1 MSFFHRNIFA
11 IFIAILS
18 LSLPSLAFAKLNIGI
33 TLHPYYSYVTNIVGD
48 KATVT
53 PLIDAGFN
61 PHAYKLSPAD
71 LSRLKSMDAIVVNGI
86 GHDQFAVEA
95 LESLNLPQLTV
106 IQANANVPL
115 ISKPGGEIHN
125 PHTFVSIDAAIR
137 QIYTITKS
145 LAKLDPENSKYYQRN
160 ALKYAK
166 KLRKIK
172 STALKEIVGLNVSD
186 IRIASTH
193 GAYGYLL
200 QEFGMTVSAV
210 VEPAHGVSP
219 SASQLQ
225 ETINKIR
232 NANVQVLFT
241 ELKMANQY
249 INVIEKESGTRVFHF
264 SHMTYGD
271 YRKDLVE
278 TDMKHNLSTLV
289 HSLKYAEGKPTL

>member
-1 MSFFHRNIFA
+1 MSFLHRNIFA

-172 STALKEIVGLNVSD
+172 STALKEIVGLNLSD

>member
-278 TDMKHNLSTLV
+278 TDMRHNLSTLV